1 MPAEPT
7 RLTRPRGAAHSVR
20 LRPWQ
25 YDLLAL
31 MVLALATVGF
41 FWRVLLAGDWMPAG
55 GGDLASFLYPNYH
68 FAARAIHSGTLPFW
82 NPYLYGG
89 MPFAADIQNALFY
102 PVNLVVWFIA
112 PQITY
117 HAMMGLAIFH
127 VWLAGAAA
135 YLCLRDMLQ
144 SEAGEASPLQRL
156 LPPLAGALAYM
167 FSDFFIIHFGNLN
180 LIAQAAWFP
189 LIFLFFHRALTR
201 RRLAPAL
208 GAGVCFGIAAT
219 AGHMQPLLFIALA
232 LALHTVYQLAAEW
245 RSRSLARSTPLSD
258 APASSV
264 SAPYP
269 PATPPSAPHLP
280 APSPL
285 RGEGGKAATR
295 WLLPPAV
302 LALTLAIGVGLAA
315 VALLPAIELAAHSPR
330 AAYDYTH
337 ASQYSL
343 PPAQLIG
350 LLVPSFF
357 GRDPAQHWGLWD
369 RVEVG
374 YAGILTL
381 LLALLALLAR
391 RDRTTGLLAV
401 LATFSLL
408 AALGGYSVLH
418 GWLYQLVPGLGG
430 MRAPARF
437 VFVFDFALAGLAAAG
452 LTALMARDPARRALS
467 LILRAAPWVVGA
479 LALVALPLAY
489 HAVLTSQDKDA
500 AIFARASA
508 AANGLVFFVG
518 LLIAGL
524 FLLYAAQRQ
533 WVRPVAIGALAA
545 GLIFFDLASLG
556 SNVDVG
562 SNDPTRTFD
571 HPAIV
576 DYLKSDQSLYRIDT
590 RTNIWHLWQ
599 PDTPLLH
606 GLYDVSG
613 VVNPLVLADYDR
625 FLNSLPDRTTRL
637 YDFLNVK
644 YVIAARDVTLDWEKF
659 APVFDADPT
668 LVVYLNRAAL
678 PRALV
683 VHRVVSV
690 SDHEAAW
697 DAVMAPGFDPEH
709 EAVIEASVT
718 LDTTPPAPA
727 TIQFDRHTPNE
738 LQLRVATSAE
748 SYLVLSEV
756 WYPGWQAWVDGAPA
770 PVLRANYAFRAIHL
784 PPGEHVVQMTFAPVS
799 GTIGLISSGMLGLT
813 VAGFLLWHR
822 LHRSVSGSA
831 RE

>member
-1 MPAEPT
+1 MRTEPI
-7 RLTRPRGAAHSVR
+7 RLTRLRGPGPSVR
-20 LRPWQ
+20 LGPWL

-31 MVLALATVGF
+31 IVLALATVGF
-41 FWRVLLAGDWMPAG
+41 FWRVLLAGEWMPAG
-55 GGDLASFLYPNYH
+55 GGDLASFLYPNYN

-102 PVNLVVWFIA
+102 PVNLIVWLMA

-117 HAMMGLAIFH
+117 RGMMGLAIFH

-135 YLCLRDMLQ
+135 YLCWRGTLQ
-144 SEAGEASPLQRL
+144 TEAGDSSRLRTL

-189 LIFLFFHRALTR
+189 LIFLFFHRALTQP
-201 RRLAPAL
+201 RLAPAV
-208 GAGVCFGIAAT
+208 GAGVCFGVAAT
-219 AGHMQPLLFIALA
+219 AGHMQPLLFIALV
-232 LALHTVYQLAAEW
+232 LALYAIYRLVADWRA
-245 RSRSLARSTPLSD
+245 RSRGLSSRLSQSTAPSL
-258 APASSV
+258 
-264 SAPYP
+264 SAPHP
-269 PATPPSAPHLP
+269 PAPSPSAPHPP

-285 RGEGGKAATR
+285 RGEGGRGAVG
-295 WLLPPAV
+295 WLLPLAV
-302 LALTLAIGVGLAA
+302 LGLTLAIGLGLAA
-315 VALLPAIELAAHSPR
+315 VALLPAIELAAYSPR
-330 AAYDYTH
+330 ATYDYTQ

-374 YAGILTL
+374 YAGVLTL

-391 RDRTTGLLAV
+391 RDRTTRPLAV

-408 AALGGYSVLH
+408 AALGGYTVLH

-437 VFVFDFALAGLAAAG
+437 IFVFDFALAGLAAAG
-452 LTALMARDPARRALS
+452 LATLMARERAERALS

-500 AIFARASA
+500 TIFARASA
-508 AANGLVFFVG
+508 AANGLAFFVG
-518 LLIAGL
+518 LLIVGL
-524 FLLYAAQRQ
+524 LLLHAVQRQ
-533 WVRPVAIGALAA
+533 WLRPVAAGALAA

-562 SNDPTRTFD
+562 AHDPTRTFD
-571 HPAIV
+571 HPAII

-606 GLYDVSG
+606 GIYDVWG

-625 FLNSLPDRTTRL
+625 FLNGLPDRTTRL

-644 YVIAARDVTLDWEKF
+644 YVIAAKDVTLDWQKF
-659 APVFDADPT
+659 APVFDDDPS
-668 LVVYLNRAAL
+668 LAVYLNRAAL

-683 VHRVVSV
+683 VHRALSAA
-690 SDHEAAW
+690 DHEAAW
-697 DAVMAPGFDPEH
+697 KAVMTPGFDPAREVVV
-709 EAVIEASVT
+709 EGDVSV
-718 LDTTPPAPA
+718 DATPRAPA
-727 TIQFDRHTPNE
+727 IIQFDRHTPNE

-748 SYLVLSEV
+748 GYLVLSEV
-756 WYPGWQAWVDGAPA
+756 WYPGWRAWVDGAPA
-770 PVLRANYAFRAIHL
+770 PVLRANYAFRAVYL
-784 PPGEHVVQMTFAPVS
+784 PPGEHVVRMTYAPSRWPVGLAISATTLIAVLVALILPTRS
-799 GTIGLISSGMLGLT
+799 GLSTPKPE
-813 VAGFLLWHR
+813 R
-822 LHRSVSGSA
+822 
-831 RE
+831 